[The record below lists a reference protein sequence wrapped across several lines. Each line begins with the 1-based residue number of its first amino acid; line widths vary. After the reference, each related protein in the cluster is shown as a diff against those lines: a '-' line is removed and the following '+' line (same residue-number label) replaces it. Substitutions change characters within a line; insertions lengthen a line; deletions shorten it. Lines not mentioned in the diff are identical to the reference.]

1 MDFQHLD
8 LTVDGRG
15 AARVRLHRPPANA
28 LDRTLMEELRA
39 AALRLADDPSVRVV
53 VLTSGLDRFFIA
65 GADLGMI
72 GAGWDDLRETIR
84 LFHACGN
91 AWEAI
96 PSPTIV
102 AINGVA
108 AGGGCELALTCDF
121 RIMSTAASIGL
132 PEVRVGLLPSGGGT
146 QRLPRLVGRGPA
158 LNLLLRGALV
168 SAEEALRVGL
178 VTEVCAPEE
187 LDARVEALAEELAGL
202 PPLTV
207 REIKR
212 CTRAALSVPL
222 DVGLG
227 LEEESQLRLRDTQ
240 DAREGVA
247 AFIEKRPPKFTGR

>member
-1 MDFQHLD
+1 
-8 LTVDGRG
+8 
-15 AARVRLHRPPANA
+15 
-28 LDRTLMEELRA
+28 
-39 AALRLADDPSVRVV
+39 
-53 VLTSGLDRFFIA
+53 
-65 GADLGMI
+65 MI
-72 GAGWDDLRETIR
+72 GAGWDGLRETIR

-108 AGGGCELALTCDF
+108 AGGGCELALCCDF
-121 RIMSTAASIGL
+121 RIMSTAASIGV
-132 PEVRVGLLPSGGGT
+132 PEVKVGLLPSGGGT
-146 QRLPRLVGRGPA
+146 ERLPRLVGRGPA

-178 VTEVCAPEE
+178 VTEVCAPGE

-227 LEEESQLRLRDTQ
+227 LEEESQLRLRDTE